1 MKKLMT
7 NDNYLFPAVVEKG
20 EKGFGVYFVDLPGCI
35 ATGTSLQGAIEKAKG
50 ALALHLWGL
59 EQDWQTIP
67 EATPLDKVS
76 VGPRETLCLLEINM
90 FPIRAAMKNRPVKK
104 TLTIPWYLNELAEE
118 KRVNFSQ
125 LLQNALKEKLQVM

>member
-1 MKKLMT
+1 MKKVT
-7 NDNYLFPAVVEKG
+7 TSDNYLFPAVVEKG

-35 ATGTSLQGAIEKAKG
+35 ATGTSLQGAIEEAKG

-59 EQDWQTIP
+59 EQDGQAIP
-67 EATPLDKVS
+67 KATPLDMVT
-76 VGPRETLCLLEINM
+76 VGPHETLCLLEINM
-90 FPIRAAMKNRPVKK
+90 FPIRTEMNNRSVKK

-125 LLQNALKEKLQVM
+125 LLQNALKEKLQVI